1 MYMDERTQGK
11 IPENK
16 YFIGN
21 NFWDLVLEANFYF
34 IYLFVLFIY
43 LFIYLF
49 VYLFLRY
56 YISISGNF
64 YFVS

>member
-21 NFWDLVLEANFYF
+21 NFGDLVLEANFYF

-43 LFIYLF
+43 LFICLF
-49 VYLFLRY
+49 ISAIL
-56 YISISGNF
+56 YIN
-64 YFVS
+64 